1 MKRLYKLGSMVT
13 LEGVKLDH
21 KLFGDDELES
31 AAKDGWGDPFEIVR
45 GKKTEVIDTNGS
57 GKMSV
62 AEIRAAAKEAGIEG
76 WENKRIKTLKQE
88 LGVNGN

>member
-1 MKRLYKLGSMVT
+1 M
-13 LEGVKLDH
+13 
-21 KLFGDDELES
+21 
-31 AAKDGWGDPFEIVR
+31 R